1 VQVYV
6 NLDSVA
12 GFEASTSID
21 DERFCQINEEVL
33 LINRSHPQPSTL
45 NLQLQTPKPKP

>member
-1 VQVYV
+1 MIPKCTSLNYEPSSEQVYV

-21 DERFCQINEEVL
+21 DELGDRGDSEEKE
-33 LINRSHPQPSTL
+33 RR
-45 NLQLQTPKPKP
+45 